1 MLSQTDNRYMK
12 NGIQGSNINR
22 GVKVYVGSLDPAW
35 SEQDIH
41 RFMSRFG
48 RILKVTISRDESQKS
63 RGYGFVNFFTSEE
76 ADRSIGTV
84 QYQHKTI
91 VVKPSH
97 QYFQQGYFNKSQ
109 TNHIE
114 QDGHADEPC
123 QMSASPRSNA
133 RKTTVLSKYS
143 KDFDTI
149 KKVASLKSTDVD
161 DISVKVIKIT
171 NSRSPRKKEKDT
183 SDGSPINSSKCR
195 LRPLEKTTSNISKF
209 SKEYYPPQ
217 AQQLT
222 NKPKTDFS
230 VGIANPAAFKSG
242 HHPQESHYHK
252 TVSQQQTSYS
262 DVADARFNLAD
273 SHPLYSVDSAVII
286 KFYTFPGRD

>member
-1 MLSQTDNRYMK
+1 MSQTDNGFMK
-12 NGIQGSNINR
+12 NGIQGSNINK
-22 GVKVYVGSLDPAW
+22 GVKVYVGSLDPQW

-48 RILKVTISRDESQKS
+48 RILKVTIARDESQNS

-76 ADRSIGTV
+76 AEQSLGTV
-84 QYQHKTI
+84 QYQHQT
-91 VVKPSH
+91 VVVRPSH
-97 QYFQQGYFNKSQ
+97 QYYQNGYINKSQ
-109 TNHIE
+109 TNHIGQE
-114 QDGHADEPC
+114 SNADEPC

-143 KDFDTI
+143 KDFDTS
-149 KKVASLKSTDVD
+149 KTVTSLKSTDVD

-171 NSRSPRKKEKDT
+171 DSQSPRKQEKDT
-183 SDGSPINSSKCR
+183 SDVSPINSSKCS

-217 AQQLT
+217 AQQVN
-222 NKPKTDFS
+222 NKPKTDFG
-230 VGIANPAAFKSG
+230 VGIANPAAFISG
-242 HHPQESHYHK
+242 YHPQESHYHK
-252 TVSQQQTSYS
+252 TVSQQQKSYS
-262 DVADARFNLAD
+262 DVAAASFNLAD